1 METLDQS
8 GYGRPPERQHAK
20 ESNNE
25 SDKSYERNNGNNN
38 PLPNSR
44 NSDYG
49 SLCSSKESTGLM
61 SLMNLSS
68 AASCLQPFD
77 RPHVTKPK
85 INLHEQQNT
94 EFTSNDVTPRG
105 PTDSVQIKQSG
116 DDNLR
121 TLASL
126 SDAAELTLVAG
137 SLTGALMDSKKGK
150 KRSHADLDPP
160 ANPLPVTFSGVS
172 SPNSNRGLSKGP
184 SFGAKPL
191 PIRRISDSNQAPI
204 SFKSA
209 NPSEDP
215 DEVETDSTNGNASD
229 GASSWNHFNENDFI
243 TQKTDSVSTDGGKD
257 GSNKSGYKGSRK
269 SSKSSTESDHTST
282 LDKTGKSKSH
292 GLRTSGDKEASISAP
307 STSFSSSLPVRVPT
321 SVREP
326 LAISSTSASTKTG
339 GIDQKPKVLGT
350 QFTAPK
356 QQQLTARAMKSIR
369 FERVGVSE
377 WEMKESRIFDIE
389 SLLKTTDCVVSLVD
403 ESKFSRDEVQ
413 DLLLVSRSNGLV
425 NLQSELQ
432 TRRALIASWPK
443 AEHSNLLDFI
453 NEWRREVN
461 SEVSLIKFWDSSAH
475 SGRSSVASS
484 ARPAVTKVPST
495 ENIQSSSAGAWAGLS
510 SSSLAERSVGS
521 EQRRPAN
528 SSSVPESS
536 GTPRPSPSTGV
547 VVYEVVIKVGFII
560 RACESLNILE
570 DCWRVIYPRDLLSS
584 SLQAPFTTFL
594 GEFFPQLRSRLCKLE
609 NPDDFVV
616 KYCAHPGNN
625 EKLSQPP
632 SPLSASCYQTI
643 GTMNETAA
651 SMIGR

>member
-25 SDKSYERNNGNNN
+25 SDKSYERSNGNNGSSN
-38 PLPNSR
+38 PLPGSR

-61 SLMNLSS
+61 SLINLSS

-77 RPHVTKPK
+77 RPHATKPK
-85 INLHEQQNT
+85 INLHEQQNI
-94 EFTSNDVTPRG
+94 EFISNDVTPRG
-105 PTDSVQIKQSG
+105 PTDAAQIKQSG
-116 DDNLR
+116 EDNLR

-137 SLTGALMDSKKGK
+137 SLTGTLMDNKKGK
-150 KRSHADLDPP
+150 KRSHGELEPP

-172 SPNSNRGLSKGP
+172 SPNSGRAQLKAP
-184 SFGAKPL
+184 SFGAKSIPA
-191 PIRRISDSNQAPI
+191 RRTSDSSQAPA
-204 SFKSA
+204 SFKSV

-243 TQKTDSVSTDGGKD
+243 TQKTDSVSSDGGKD
-257 GSNKSGYKGSRK
+257 GSNKSGHKGSSRK

-282 LDKTGKSKSH
+282 LDKNGKSKSH
-292 GLRTSGDKEASISAP
+292 GLRVSGDKEVSVSAP

-326 LAISSTSASTKTG
+326 LPVSSASASASVKTG

-356 QQQLTARAMKSIR
+356 QQQQLTARAMKSIR

-443 AEHSNLLDFI
+443 AEHPNLLDFI
-453 NEWRREVN
+453 NEWRRDVN
-461 SEVSLIKFWDSSAH
+461 SEVSLIKFWESSAH
-475 SGRSSVASS
+475 SGRSSA
-484 ARPAVTKVPST
+484 KVPS
-495 ENIQSSSAGAWAGLS
+495 SDRAWAGLN
-510 SSSLAERSVGS
+510 SLAERSVGG

-536 GTPRPSPSTGV
+536 GSPRPSLSTGV

>member
-1 METLDQS
+1 
-8 GYGRPPERQHAK
+8 
-20 ESNNE
+20 
-25 SDKSYERNNGNNN
+25 
-38 PLPNSR
+38 
-44 NSDYG
+44 
-49 SLCSSKESTGLM
+49 M

-94 EFTSNDVTPRG
+94 EFIANDVTPR
-105 PTDSVQIKQSG
+105 PTDSAPIKQSG

-137 SLTGALMDSKKGK
+137 SLTGALMDNKKGNSK
-150 KRSHADLDPP
+150 KRSHADLEPP

-172 SPNSNRGLSKGP
+172 SPNSSRGQVKGP
-184 SFGAKPL
+184 SFGSKLL
-191 PIRRISDSNQAPI
+191 PTRRNSDSNQAPA
-204 SFKSA
+204 SFKSI

-257 GSNKSGYKGSRK
+257 GNKSGYKGSRK

-282 LDKTGKSKSH
+282 LDKTGKSKSY
-292 GLRTSGDKEASISAP
+292 GLRTSSDKEGSISAP

-326 LAISSTSASTKTG
+326 LPIGSASASAKNG
-339 GIDQKPKVLGT
+339 GTDQKPKVLGT

-356 QQQLTARAMKSIR
+356 QQQQLTARAMKSIR

-510 SSSLAERSVGS
+510 SSSLAERSVGG
-521 EQRRPAN
+521 EQRRPSN
-528 SSSVPESS
+528 SSSVPETS

-616 KYCAHPGNN
+616 KYCAHQGNN